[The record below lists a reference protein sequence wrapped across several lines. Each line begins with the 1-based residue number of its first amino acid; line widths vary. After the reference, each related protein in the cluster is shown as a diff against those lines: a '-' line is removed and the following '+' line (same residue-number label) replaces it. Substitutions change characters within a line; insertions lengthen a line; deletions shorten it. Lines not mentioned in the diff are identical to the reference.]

1 MRELARTLK
10 SGLLLTVFLRPP
22 ATTRMRPAGH
32 FWVLVLLSVGL
43 SVLRD
48 RLLLAGEAADF
59 YADGLQRDALSAL
72 LTLAG
77 AALAAALYGQRVL
90 TWTMAVLAS
99 AAGFWI
105 SLFLLAADTLAAT
118 MGWLDEPTAYAL
130 WLLACAWWWMVLAR
144 VLAALVPATPRLGRA
159 MVASVYAAI
168 TISPFLWIDTVAYWY
183 PSEGDTEAALA
194 GGEQLAPRQVPGS
207 AEALMYRQHEMVQ
220 AALDRLAPGT
230 PGTTDAYL
238 LAFGADGNE
247 DVFRNEVL
255 YAEQLF
261 ARRFG
266 MRGRTLTLLNH
277 PGTTGEVPLAT
288 LSNLR
293 LALAG
298 ISARMDRSEDLLV
311 LFLTTHGT
319 EDHQLYV
326 DLQPLP
332 LDWITPDD
340 LRAALDGA
348 GIDWRVVIVSAC
360 YSGGFVDSLA
370 TPMSLVI
377 TAAAADRPS
386 FGCGAEADLTY
397 FGRAFL
403 AEALNQTTSF
413 TGAFELARERVG
425 ELERAEDFESSEPQ
439 MQIGALMAQKLG
451 DFSARLPDSAAVEFQ
466 PPRSPAAHMC
476 GPEGMQPCPE

>member
-1 MRELARTLK
+1 MRDFARTLAA
-10 SGLLLTVFLRPP
+10 GLLLAAMVRPP
-22 ATTRMRPAGH
+22 VAWRMRPAGH
-32 FWVLVLLSVGL
+32 FWALLLLSAGL
-43 SVLRD
+43 SMLRD
-48 RLLLAGEAADF
+48 RLLLDGVPADF
-59 YADGLQRDALSAL
+59 YADGLQGDALAAL

-77 AALAAALYGQRVL
+77 AALVSALYSQRVL
-90 TWTMAVLAS
+90 TWTLAVIAS
-99 AAGFWI
+99 AAGLWI
-105 SLFLLAADTLAAT
+105 NLFLLAADTIAAS
-118 MGWLDEPTAYAL
+118 MGWLDEQAQSAL
-130 WLLACAWWWMVLAR
+130 WLCACAWWWLALAR
-144 VLAALVPATPRLGRA
+144 MLAAVLPATPVLGRV
-159 MVASVYAAI
+159 MVASAFAAI
-168 TISPFLWIDTVAYWY
+168 TLGPFFAIEVTRYWY
-183 PSEGDTEAALA
+183 PLETNGAYAQ
-194 GGEQLAPRQVPGS
+194 GEPPSRQVPGS
-207 AEALMYRQHEMVQ
+207 AEALIYRQPELLQ
-220 AALDRLAPGT
+220 RALARLQPGT
-230 PGTTDAYL
+230 PGVTDAYL

-247 DVFRNEVL
+247 DVFRNEVV

-261 ARRFG
+261 SRRFG

-277 PGTTGEVPLAT
+277 PETTGELPLAT

-298 ISARMDRSEDLLV
+298 ISARMDRNEDLLV

-360 YSGGFVDSLA
+360 YSGGFVDTLA

-386 FGCGAEADLTY
+386 FGCGAEADITY

-425 ELERAEDFESSEPQ
+425 ELERAEDFEPSEPQ
-439 MQIGALMAQKLG
+439 MRIGALMTQKLS

-466 PPRSPAAHMC
+466 PERSPAAHTC
-476 GPEGMQPCPE
+476 GSEGKQPCPE

>member
-1 MRELARTLK
+1 MRELARTLAA
-10 SGLLLTVFLRPP
+10 GLMLAAMVRPP
-22 ATTRMRPAGH
+22 VVWRMRPAGH
-32 FWVLVLLSVGL
+32 FWALLLLSVGL

-48 RLLLAGEAADF
+48 RLLLDGEPADF
-59 YADGLQRDALSAL
+59 YADGLQGDALAAL

-77 AALAAALYGQRVL
+77 AAVVSALYGQRVL
-90 TWTMAVLAS
+90 TWTLAVIAS

-105 SLFLLAADTLAAT
+105 SLFLLAADIVAAS
-118 MGWLDEPTAYAL
+118 MGWLDEQTQSAL
-130 WLLACAWWWMVLAR
+130 WLFACAWWWLALAR
-144 VLAALVPATPRLGRA
+144 MLAAVLPATPALGRA
-159 MVASVYAAI
+159 MVAGVFAAI
-168 TISPFLWIDTVAYWY
+168 TLVPFFTIEVTRYWY
-183 PSEGDTEAALA
+183 PVEVDDVYAEGEPPP
-194 GGEQLAPRQVPGS
+194 PRQVPGS
-207 AEALMYRQHEMVQ
+207 AEALMYRQPDLLQ
-220 AALDRLAPGT
+220 RALARLEPGT
-230 PGTTDAYL
+230 PGVTDAYL

-247 DVFRNEVL
+247 DVFRNEVV
-255 YAEQLF
+255 YAEELF

-266 MRGRTLTLLNH
+266 MRGRTLKLLNH
-277 PGTTGEVPLAT
+277 PETTGEVPLAT

-298 ISARMDRSEDLLV
+298 IAARMDRSEDLLV

-319 EDHQLYV
+319 EDHRLYV

-386 FGCGAEADLTY
+386 FGCGAESDITY

-425 ELERAEDFESSEPQ
+425 EMERAEDFEPSEPQ

-451 DFSARLPDSAAVEFQ
+451 DFSARLPDSAAVEFL
-466 PPRSPAAHMC
+466 PARSPAAHTC
-476 GPEGMQPCPE
+476 GPEGKQPCRE

>member
-1 MRELARTLK
+1 MRELARTLVA
-10 SGLLLTVFLRPP
+10 GLLLTAFVRPP
-22 ATTRMRPAGH
+22 PAWRMRPAGH
-32 FWVLVLLSVGL
+32 FWAVLLLTVGL

-48 RLLLAGEAADF
+48 RLLMAGEPAVF
-59 YADGLQRDALSAL
+59 YADGLQGDALAAL
-72 LTLAG
+72 LALAG
-77 AALAAALYGQRVL
+77 AALVAALYGQRVL
-90 TWTMAVLAS
+90 TWTLAVMAS
-99 AAGFWI
+99 AVGFWI
-105 SLFLLAADTLAAT
+105 SLFLLAADTVAVS
-118 MGWLDEPTAYAL
+118 MGWLDGQTLSAL
-130 WLLACAWWWMVLAR
+130 WVAGCAWWWMALAR
-144 VLAALVPATPRLGRA
+144 MLAALLPATPVLGRA
-159 MVASVYAAI
+159 MVATLFAAV
-168 TISPFLWIDTVAYWY
+168 TLAPSLWVETARYWY
-183 PSEGDTEAALA
+183 SVEGSTAFAGVEEAPS
-194 GGEQLAPRQVPGS
+194 RQVPGS
-207 AEALMYRQHEMVQ
+207 AEALLYRQQDMVHR
-220 AALDRLAPGT
+220 ALARLEPGT
-230 PGTTDAYL
+230 PGVTDAYL
-238 LAFGADGNE
+238 LAFGGDGNE
-247 DVFRNEVL
+247 DVFRNEVV
-255 YAEQLF
+255 YAEELF

-277 PGTTGEVPLAT
+277 PETTGEVPLAT

-298 ISARMDRSEDLLV
+298 ISSRMDRSEDLLV

-386 FGCGAEADLTY
+386 FGCGAEADITY

-425 ELERAEDFESSEPQ
+425 ELERAEDFEPSEPQ
-439 MQIGALMAQKLG
+439 MRIGALMAQKLG
-451 DFSARLPDSAAVEFQ
+451 DFSARLPGSAAVDFQ
-466 PPRSPAAHMC
+466 PARLPAAHAC
-476 GPEGMQPCPE
+476 GAEGKHPCPD